1 MRKAILFTLS
11 VWVIVAAGPA
21 EAQLAESEDLS
32 NAGNQVDAAGDQTK
46 DTVDQT
52 KDTVDQTKDQVE
64 DTADQTKDQVE
75 DTADQTKDQVEDTA
89 DQTKDQVEDTT
100 DQTRDAAR
108 DAAGAVDE
116 KTDSA
121 KKKASRIAGRSGATD
136 PEEKADDLSDLVAEG
151 NRIGNQ
157 TRDDP
162 AASRWQTSDP
172 EGDGAGLLGLPIT
185 GKDLLLIVLLGGGLI
200 LAGWLLIRLRHRR
213 AAQSLDRGA
222 LRGRS

>member
-1 MRKAILFTLS
+1 MPQAILFTLS

-32 NAGNQVDAAGDQTK
+32 NAGNQVDAADDQTK

-52 KDTVDQTKDQVE
+52 KDTVDQTKDTVDQTKDTVE
-64 DTADQTKDQVE
+64 DTADQTKDTVE
-75 DTADQTKDQVEDTA
+75 DTADQTKDTVEDTA
-89 DQTKDQVEDTT
+89 

-162 AASRWQTSDP
+162 AASASRWQTSDP

>member
-11 VWVIVAAGPA
+11 VCVIVAAGPA
-21 EAQLAESEDLS
+21 EAQL
-32 NAGNQVDAAGDQTK
+32 DQTK
-46 DTVDQT
+46 DT
-52 KDTVDQTKDQVE
+52 VE
-64 DTADQTKDQVE
+64 DTADQTKDTVE
-75 DTADQTKDQVEDTA
+75 DTADQTKDTVEDTA
-89 DQTKDQVEDTT
+89 DQTKDTVEDTA

-157 TRDDP
+157 TRGDP
-162 AASRWQTSDP
+162 TASASQTSDP
-172 EGDGAGLLGLPIT
+172 EGDAAGLLGLPIT

>member
-21 EAQLAESEDLS
+21 EAQLDTA
-32 NAGNQVDAAGDQTK
+32 DQTK
-46 DTVDQT
+46 DT
-52 KDTVDQTKDQVE
+52 VE
-64 DTADQTKDQVE
+64 DTADQTKDTVE
-75 DTADQTKDQVEDTA
+75 DTADQTKDTVEDTA
-89 DQTKDQVEDTT
+89 DQTKDTVEDTA

-136 PEEKADDLSDLVAEG
+136 PEEKADDLSELVAEG

-162 AASRWQTSDP
+162 TASASRWQTSDP
-172 EGDGAGLLGLPIT
+172 EGDAAGLLGLPIT